1 MATIKEV
8 QLMDGENEVTPV
20 VLADS
25 IYNLGGDKYMTHTHD
40 DRYYTESEINEKV
53 NAINTALDGKLRIGK
68 YVTEKLTITANTT
81 KTLPAMEVGEVSVFS
96 YHLTFDASSKV
107 SYDTELP
114 GTGKYFTLV
123 TSPDAFGDGTNID
136 SQRIEVNMKPDW
148 SGSPYTNRI
157 HRTLSWNQWTTW
169 IYILVIRFG

>member
-1 MATIKEV
+1 MATVKEV

-25 IYNLGGDKYMTHTHD
+25 IYNLGGDKYTTHTHD
-40 DRYYTESEINEKV
+40 DRYYTEGEINAKV
-53 NAINTALDGKLRIGK
+53 SAINTALAGKLKIGK

-81 KTLPAMEVGEVSVFS
+81 KILPDMEVGEVSVFS

-123 TSPDAFGDGTNID
+123 TSPDKFGDGTNID
-136 SQRIEVNMKPDW
+136 SQRIEVNMRPDW
-148 SGSPYTNRI
+148 AGLTTLKNV
-157 HRTLSWNQWTTW
+157 HKTLSWDQWTTW
-169 IYILVIRFG
+169 IYILVIRFA